1 MELTVVGHLSRDL
14 IITPETRREAI
25 GGGTA
30 YAMLAPSIGAR
41 TRIVSKVGHDFEEK
55 YLNVL
60 QDSGLNLSALHR
72 TSGQTTRFVNRYDSE
87 GNRSQSVEAVAPDI
101 TGADVDEEDV
111 SGTIVHCCPL
121 LGEVDMSLLRKAAQ
135 HASFVSLDI
144 QGYLRQIH
152 EKEVQLTDWDDKEE
166 ILPFVDL
173 VKADERE
180 LQYATGIL
188 EEEQVAEHIMELGP
202 CILLVTRN
210 RRGSTIY
217 TPTEKVDIPAIPAKK
232 IVDVTGCGDTYSIG
246 FLVEY
251 SQTGDLYSSGVF
263 AAGCASFNLET
274 IGPYGMPSRHDVE
287 TRIVE
292 YL

>member
-14 IITPETRREAI
+14 IITPEIKREVI

-41 TRIVSKVGHDFEEK
+41 TRIVSKIGHDFDEC
-55 YLNVL
+55 LSVL

-101 TGADVDEEDV
+101 TGADVDEADV

-121 LGEVDMSLLRKAAQ
+121 LGEVNVSFLEKAAQ

-152 EKEVQLTDWDDKEE
+152 DQEVQLTEWNEKAD

-180 LQYATGIL
+180 LQYATDSV
-188 EEEQVAEHIMELGP
+188 EEEQAAEHIMELGP

-217 TPTEKVDIPAIPAKK
+217 TPAEKVDIPAIPPKE

-251 SQTGDLYSSGVF
+251 SRTGDLHASGVF

-274 IGPYGMPSRHDVE
+274 IGPYGMPSRSEVE
-287 TRIVE
+287 SRITD